1 MERQISHLVRLVDDL
16 LEVSRITRGL
26 IELQSEPLDL
36 ASIVRSAVDTSRPS
50 VDAAR
55 HELIVDVPD

>member
-26 IELQSEPLDL
+26 IEVQREPVDL
-36 ASIVRSAVDTSRPS
+36 AVRRCTRRSTRAGR
-50 VDAAR
+50 
-55 HELIVDVPD
+55 

>member
-26 IELQSEPLDL
+26 IEVQREPLDL
-36 ASIVRSAVDTSRPS
+36 AFVLHSAIDTSRPS
-50 VDAAR
+50 STP
-55 HELIVDVPD
+55 PDIS

>member
-26 IELQSEPLDL
+26 IEVRREPLDL
-36 ASIVRSAVDTSRPS
+36 VAWCARRPTPAVRC
-50 VDAAR
+50 
-55 HELIVDVPD
+55 